1 MDYPI
6 LQCEPRPKAQHIHTF
21 PANSGNGS
29 GCGGL
34 FEVVSVRL
42 GRPVEVQ
49 CGIENPPPLLAKRR
63 PTKRPPNPADC
74 FGRNVRNVRNVF
86 GAVCFAHTGVSGTSV
101 SVRHEFCVAVRVDL
115 LKALSHYV
123 KCIAKSFNISVRYKC
138 PVTEWIVPWRVTER
152 ICQFPARSIVRFTIT
167 WKSSEIEALLNAH
180 FVDVENP
187 LGDSALASRLSRNN
201 FNVGR
206 FRLHQN

>member
-1 MDYPI
+1 VLTPYGHIDYPI
-6 LQCEPRPKAQHIHTF
+6 QQCEPRPKAQHIHTF

-49 CGIENPPPLLAKRR
+49 CGIENPPPLLAKRQ

-123 KCIAKSFNISVRYKC
+123 KCIAKSFNISVGYTSRYIKIHRQIQQDTFVS
-138 PVTEWIVPWRVTER
+138 VTLAIKENVSYLGICILLYDTFR
-152 ICQFPARSIVRFTIT
+152 IHLEYI
-167 WKSSEIEALLNAH
+167 
-180 FVDVENP
+180 
-187 LGDSALASRLSRNN
+187 
-201 FNVGR
+201 
-206 FRLHQN
+206 

>member
-1 MDYPI
+1 MAPCGPGHSLLY
-6 LQCEPRPKAQHIHTF
+6 T
-21 PANSGNGS
+21 

-49 CGIENPPPLLAKRR
+49 CGIENPPPLLAKHR

-115 LKALSHYV
+115 LKVLSHYV
-123 KCIAKSFNISVRYKC
+123 KCIAKSFNISVLYIHYTQAVNRRK
-138 PVTEWIVPWRVTER
+138 VGER
-152 ICQFPARSIVRFTIT
+152 RS
-167 WKSSEIEALLNAH
+167 SPSEPEVGKW
-180 FVDVENP
+180 VDT
-187 LGDSALASRLSRNN
+187 GAKRAT
-201 FNVGR
+201 GTGI
-206 FRLHQN
+206 